1 MSDTSRHPSH
11 ELVEEY
17 VLDLLEGAERA
28 NFEARLALDPG
39 LAQGVVAAREALAAS
54 ALSTPVA
61 LPPGLKARVMAHT
74 VVAPAP
80 SAATTEAKVLP
91 FAPTR
96 RSRAPLWLGAALAAS
111 LLAIVKLSAD
121 LKQQRATTTEALA
134 AVVRSA
140 AVVGQRDS
148 MIARLTDPSLE
159 LVTLAS
165 TGDARPALKVYLDRR
180 RRTALLSVASL
191 ETAPTG
197 QAYQLWFIV
206 DGKPVPSVTFNPGT
220 DGRALVQ
227 DVALPEGTVVATA
240 VTREP
245 TGGSPAPTSPV
256 LFVGSLKA
264 EK

>member
-1 MSDTSRHPSH
+1 MSDTSRHPMQ

-17 VLDLLEGAERA
+17 ALDLLDGEAKA
-28 NFEARLALDPG
+28 AFEARMVVDAELAHS
-39 LAQGVVAAREALAAS
+39 VVASREAITAA

-61 LPPGLKARVMAHT
+61 LPPGLKARVMAQA
-74 VVAPAP
+74 VAAPAP
-80 SAATTEAKVLP
+80 TAPTTEAKVLP
-91 FAPTR
+91 FAPAG
-96 RSRAPLWLGAALAAS
+96 RSHATLWLGAALAAS
-111 LLAIVKLSAD
+111 LIAIVKLSSD
-121 LKQQRATTTEALA
+121 LRQQQAATRDALA
-134 AVVRSA
+134 EVVRTA
-140 AVVGQRDS
+140 TVVSRRDS

-165 TGDARPALKVYLDRR
+165 TGDARPALKVYLDRK

-227 DVALPEGTVVATA
+227 DVALPEGNVVATA

-256 LFVGSLKA
+256 LFVGSLKT
-264 EK
+264 